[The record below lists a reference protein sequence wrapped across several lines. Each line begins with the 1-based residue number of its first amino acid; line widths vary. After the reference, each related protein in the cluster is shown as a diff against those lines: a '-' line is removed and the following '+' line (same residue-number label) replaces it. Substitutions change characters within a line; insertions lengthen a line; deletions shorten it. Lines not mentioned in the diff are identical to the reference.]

1 MKQVKGYT
9 ILQKQELKELNATG
23 YLLEH
28 DKTKA
33 KVAAIETTDD
43 NKVFS
48 IGFRTP
54 PKDSTGVAHIVEHT
68 VLCGSKEFPVK
79 DPFIDLAKGSL
90 NTFLNAMTYP
100 D

>member
-54 PKDSTGVAHIVEHT
+54 PKDSTGVKHVFERHD
-68 VLCGSKEFPVK
+68 VSG
-79 DPFIDLAKGSL
+79 
-90 NTFLNAMTYP
+90 
-100 D
+100 

>member
-33 KVAAIETTDD
+33 KVAAIETTDAE
-43 NKVFS
+43 
-48 IGFRTP
+48 IAAACLTEYMQGF
-54 PKDSTGVAHIVEHT
+54 
-68 VLCGSKEFPVK
+68 
-79 DPFIDLAKGSL
+79 
-90 NTFLNAMTYP
+90 
-100 D
+100 